1 MSQELLNELISKSEE
16 LNIEKKLQLMR
27 YLSSHLQRNDNSTPK
42 PRRKWR
48 DIQGKA
54 MADSTCSLMVSA
66 TARPMK
72 KARTRGSLIGITRR
86 STELVWTN

>member
-54 MADSTCSLMVSA
+54 TYPLVGEDAQEWVS
-66 TARPMK
+66 
-72 KARTRGSLIGITRR
+72 RTRQEA
-86 STELVWTN
+86 TENREQIIRNNYES